1 MSIRFNNTNLWRRKI
16 FYFSIKTNEWI
27 GIEEIYEYPFR
38 LKKCVRYDFFNL
50 VNWYEWSW
58 WNIISI
64 FKWISYFTLDGLYTD
79 YYEVRLTEYG
89 MNNLEEYR
97 SFMQN
102 NPIEMDIY
110 F

>member
-1 MSIRFNNTNLWRRKI
+1 MNGVGGIL
-16 FYFSIKTNEWI
+16 YPVLNES
-27 GIEEIYEYPFR
+27 
-38 LKKCVRYDFFNL
+38 
-50 VNWYEWSW
+50 VN
-58 WNIISI
+58 
-64 FKWISYFTLDGLYTD
+64 FTLDGLYTD

>member
-1 MSIRFNNTNLWRRKI
+1 ML
-16 FYFSIKTNEWI
+16 
-27 GIEEIYEYPFR
+27 YPF
-38 LKKCVRYDFFNL
+38 LNES
-50 VNWYEWSW
+50 VN
-58 WNIISI
+58 
-64 FKWISYFTLDGLYTD
+64 FTLDGLYTD
-79 YYEVRLTEYG
+79 YYEVRLTEYD

>member
-1 MSIRFNNTNLWRRKI
+1 MNGVG
-16 FYFSIKTNEWI
+16 
-27 GIEEIYEYPFR
+27 GILYPF
-38 LKKCVRYDFFNL
+38 LNESVD
-50 VNWYEWSW
+50 
-58 WNIISI
+58 
-64 FKWISYFTLDGLYTD
+64 FTLDGLYTD

>member
-1 MSIRFNNTNLWRRKI
+1 MNA
-16 FYFSIKTNEWI
+16 
-27 GIEEIYEYPFR
+27 
-38 LKKCVRYDFFNL
+38 VD
-50 VNWYEWSW
+50 
-58 WNIISI
+58 
-64 FKWISYFTLDGLYTD
+64 FTLDGLYTD